1 MCLITTQKIPFIAD
15 KDIVCYKALSEVGG
29 LLWAIH
35 RDSFSYNLGVLYETK
50 ILKAAE
56 YDRRFVFDVEDNKAL
71 ERDGLSVQDRISRMD
86 ELGYVSYGPGFHS
99 AQEPERFVKN
109 DPNDIYECIIPAG
122 SEYYVNPSGLMVS
135 NKIKIVKK
143 WKS

>member
-1 MCLITTQKIPFIAD
+1 MCLITTQKVPFIAD
-15 KDIVCYKALSEVGG
+15 RDIVCYKAIRERGG

-35 RDSFSYNLGVLYETK
+35 QDHFRYDIDVLYETEIQEIK
-50 ILKAAE
+50 TGDRVFAFDRTDSMALGIYGL
-56 YDRRFVFDVEDNKAL
+56 YDKKL
-71 ERDGLSVQDRISRMD
+71 QKMD

-99 AQEPERFVKN
+99 AQKPERFVEN
-109 DPNDIYECIIPAG
+109 DPDDIYECIIPAG